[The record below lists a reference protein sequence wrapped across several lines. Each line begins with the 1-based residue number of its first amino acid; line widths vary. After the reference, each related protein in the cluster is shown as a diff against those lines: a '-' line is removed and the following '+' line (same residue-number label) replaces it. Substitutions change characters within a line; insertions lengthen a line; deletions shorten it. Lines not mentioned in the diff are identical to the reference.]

1 MRRNEHVFQF
11 SGEQIAAAARAEH
24 KYHRD
29 RGQWWKSEQE
39 RAIAAA
45 KEKGVEVREYD
56 VTGGKSLQIVLD
68 PSLDKRLSVCANKIN
83 SHWAAADRFKIEA
96 DCYVTQGSRT
106 FELHPDDAVYFRLC
120 GGPREE

>member
-11 SGEQIAAAARAEH
+11 TGAQIAAAARAEH
-24 KYHRD
+24 DYHRE
-29 RGQWWKSEQE
+29 RVQWWKSEQE
-39 RAIAAA
+39 RAIGAA

-68 PSLDKRLSVCANKIN
+68 PSLDMRLSVCANKIN
-83 SHWAAADRFKIEA
+83 SHRAAADRFQIEA
-96 DCYVTQGSRT
+96 DCYATQGSRT